1 MAEDKKVVVCIED
14 EPEMIDLVKLILGRK
29 GFELVGAV
37 GGREG
42 LKKVRGFLFS
52 TGLNLQSDLEAG
64 SLSSDFQQEFQNN
77 EISLSND
84 VTITPKEDGSGW
96 YINDTEREQTYV
108 VEKGVETLDIYAPD
122 LKPDLVLLDLMMP
135 DMDGWEV
142 YQKMKTDDDLKEI
155 PVIVVTAK
163 AQSIDKV
170 LGLHIA
176 KVEDYVTK
184 PFGPQELLQAVN
196 KVLGLDES

>member
-1 MAEDKKVVVCIED
+1 MEEQKKVVVCIED
-14 EPEMIDLVKLILGRK
+14 EREMIDLVKLILGRK

-42 LKKVRGFLFS
+42 LETVR
-52 TGLNLQSDLEAG
+52 
-64 SLSSDFQQEFQNN
+64 
-77 EISLSND
+77 
-84 VTITPKEDGSGW
+84 
-96 YINDTEREQTYV
+96 R
-108 VEKGVETLDIYAPD
+108 

-142 YQKMKTDDDLKEI
+142 YQKMKTDDDLKGI

-184 PFGPQELLQAVN
+184 PFGPQELLHSVR
-196 KVLGLDES
+196 KVLGLPA